1 MEEQTFSRKIWEHL
15 LSSGG
20 YSIGQFSVT
29 VNDDQVRVYH
39 YRTRNVARFPKEDSY
54 EEMEK
59 LCRERGY
66 DLPYLLKN
74 YYPKSFR
81 SLKEYRNK
89 SGHA

>member
-1 MEEQTFSRKIWEHL
+1 MKEQTFPQRIWEHL

-39 YRTRNVARFPKEDSY
+39 YRTKKVERFPKEDSY
-54 EEMEK
+54 QEMQK
-59 LCRERGY
+59 LCRKRGY

-81 SLKEYRNK
+81 SLKEYRDK